1 MNPTCSSSQTTSF
14 ILRPTHRTRGSALTQ
29 ILLIC
34 ITVFVGAAAAVFI
47 LRSPGKAP
55 AGEAHEEKAGAEGK
69 EKDNDEQEKKGE
81 HAAKGRVELTP
92 EKLKNAR
99 LTIEPAQPATI
110 RLSLRVFG
118 KVVPNEE
125 KLAHVSPR
133 YAGIARKVNK
143 RLGESVSAGDVL
155 ASVES
160 NESLQ
165 TYDIKAPLAGT
176 IIEREVTT
184 GEFVSTDKSL
194 FTVADL
200 STVWVDFQ
208 IYQQD
213 FSRLRVG
220 QPVRIATYTRATSA
234 VPTETPPPLK
244 EGDAAKV
251 LTGTAAD
258 GHTLAQ
264 GEVESNGIRSTVAYL
279 SPFGAAT
286 TQTML
291 ARAYV
296 SNQAWTLRPGLFVAG
311 KIAVDEINAAITV
324 REDAVQTMDGKEV
337 VFVEEGDSFEVRE
350 VRIGQRDGD
359 RAEVL
364 SGLQAGDRYVAVS
377 SFILKA
383 EIGKEGA
390 EED

>member
-1 MNPTCSSSQTTSF
+1 M
-14 ILRPTHRTRGSALTQ
+14 LRPTHHRHGSALTQ

-34 ITVFVGAAAAVFI
+34 ITVFIGAAAAVFI
-47 LRSPGKAP
+47 LGSRGKAP
-55 AGEAHEEKAGAEGK
+55 AGEGQEQKAEGNKK
-69 EKDNDEQEKKGE
+69 EKDEHEKKGE
-81 HAAKGRVELTP
+81 HAAKGRVEMTP

-118 KVVPNEE
+118 KVMPDEE

-143 RLGESVSAGDVL
+143 RLGEPAAAGEVL
-155 ASVES
+155 ATVES

-165 TYDIKAPLAGT
+165 TYDIKAPLGGT

-184 GEFVSTDKSL
+184 GEFVGTDKSL

-220 QPVRIATYTRATSA
+220 QPVRISTHTRMAPA
-234 VPTETPPPLK
+234 APAKTPPPLK
-244 EGDAAKV
+244 EGSSAT
-251 LTGTAAD
+251 LTGTAND
-258 GHTLAQ
+258 SHTPAQ
-264 GEVESNGIRSTVAYL
+264 DEAEGGGSIRSTVAYL
-279 SPFGAAT
+279 SPFGAQT

-296 SNQAWTLRPGLFVAG
+296 SNQGETLRPGLFVAG
-311 KIAVDEINAAITV
+311 EIAVDEIHAATTV

-337 VFVEEGDSFEVRE
+337 VFVEEGDSFEARE
-350 VRIGQRDGD
+350 VQIGQRDGD

-364 SGLQAGDRYVAVS
+364 SGLKPGERYVAGN